1 MINNT
6 FIYLFLFIITI
17 MIVVNHLK
25 CKNSIETFYDKPKI
39 TKEEREKIVQN
50 LIDEIKINRT
60 SLSDKV
66 KRKKKNKK
74 VEYINNLIKKLNEER
89 SKINNDIHSHKQN
102 SIEKIKQIKK
112 LILYLNNMITENTL
126 DLDKDVNSIKSLY
139 DGLKISIKQTDQK
152 NKYLINLTDSEKRL
166 TNSCLTVKSD
176 GNITTEMCNP
186 EDKKQYFEMK
196 NILNAA
202 MYKDNIDQSL
212 YNPYSGNDLEYPF
225 TMVKSFHNDNCLKNE
240 NGEISVIPCVIKK
253 SQRWKTFKDEI
264 NCSN

>member
-6 FIYLFLFIITI
+6 IIYLFLFIIMI

-25 CKNSIETFYDKPKI
+25 CKNNIETFYAEKS
-39 TKEEREKIVQN
+39 TEENVQK
-50 LIDEIKINRT
+50 LIDEIKDKRS
-60 SLSDKV
+60 SLSEKV

-74 VEYINNLIKKLNEER
+74 VEYINNLIEKLNKER
-89 SKINNDIHSHKQN
+89 EKVNNSINSHKQN
-102 SIEKIKQIKK
+102 SIEKISQIKK

-126 DLDKDVNSIKSLY
+126 DLDKDINSIKSLY
-139 DGLKISIKQTDQK
+139 DGLKISIKKTDKK

-176 GNITTEMCNP
+176 GNITTELCNP

-196 NILNAA
+196 NILNAS
-202 MYKDNIDQSL
+202 MYKDNIDPSL

-225 TMVKSFHNDNCLKNE
+225 TIVKSFHNDNCLKNE
-240 NGEISVIPCVIKK
+240 NGEISVIPCMIKK
-253 SQRWKTFKDEI
+253 SQRWNTFKDEI

>member
-6 FIYLFLFIITI
+6 IIYLFLFIIMI

-25 CKNSIETFYDKPKI
+25 CKSNIETFSQS
-39 TKEEREKIVQN
+39 KEDIEKSVKT
-50 LIDEIKINRT
+50 LIDKIKDKRRNLKNIKT
-60 SLSDKV
+60 ST
-66 KRKKKNKK
+66 KKNKK
-74 VEYINNLIKKLNEER
+74 VEYVNNLIKKLNDER
-89 SKINNDIHSHKQN
+89 SKINNRINSHKQN

-112 LILYLNNMITENTL
+112 LILYLNNIIKENTL
-126 DLDKDVNSIKSLY
+126 ELDKDVNSIKSLY
-139 DGLKISIKQTDQK
+139 DGLKISIKKTGKK

-176 GNITTEMCNP
+176 GNITTELCNL

-212 YNPYSGNDLEYPF
+212 YNPYSGNDIEYPF
-225 TMVKSFHNDNCLKNE
+225 TMVKSFHNDNCVKNE

>member
-6 FIYLFLFIITI
+6 IIYLFLFIIMI

-25 CKNSIETFYDKPKI
+25 CKNNIETFYTEI
-39 TKEEREKIVQN
+39 TKEKREQTVQK
-50 LIDEIKINRT
+50 LIDEIKDKRT
-60 SLSDKV
+60 SLSEKV
-66 KRKKKNKK
+66 KSKKQNKK
-74 VEYINNLIKKLNEER
+74 VEYINNLIEKLNKER
-89 SKINNDIHSHKQN
+89 KEVNNSINSHKQN
-102 SIEKIKQIKK
+102 SIEKISQIKK

-126 DLDKDVNSIKSLY
+126 DLDKDVNSIKSQF
-139 DGLKISIKQTDQK
+139 DGLKISIKKTDKK

-176 GNITTEMCNP
+176 GNISTELCNQ

-196 NILNAA
+196 NILNAS
-202 MYKDNIDQSL
+202 MYKDNIDSTL

-253 SQRWKTFKDEI
+253 SQRWKTFKDKI